1 MELGLLASTIELS
14 IDEYELAIID
24 TRELVHLATHELL
37 VDGVD
42 LAVVE
47 LVELLGLAREQL
59 ACDGVDLTVV
69 AIRDVAHLGLHGLGD
84 LLLVGGHVMSE
95 WIDWEWIDW

>member
-1 MELGLLASTIELS
+1 MSEIDIERERECDRVTARTMELGLLASTIELS
-14 IDEYELAIID
+14 IDEYELAVID

-47 LVELLGLAREQL
+47 LVELLGTARL
-59 ACDGVDLTVV
+59 
-69 AIRDVAHLGLHGLGD
+69 
-84 LLLVGGHVMSE
+84 
-95 WIDWEWIDW
+95 